1 MLGKPLVL
9 TILGILLAGCSDPAP
24 VTDPAEGPVGTDSEV
39 DGNATAMP
47 PLLSTRTST
56 PISWSGHTKEGAW
69 VCSDQDGTGQCTAGQ
84 QVAPD
89 GAHVNAFAYAGNL
102 TLVDLNMTWQ
112 AAPGQAGL
120 VFAAYGNTTA
130 GRVLLTHVRGTS
142 PLNLHM
148 GADQLAGVVPD
159 GILVLMAWP
168 EGKTATEPSVYV
180 DATQQPF
187 LVDGRVETTTATTPP
202 TASTASAP

>member
-1 MLGKPLVL
+1 M
-9 TILGILLAGCSDPAP
+9 
-24 VTDPAEGPVGTDSEV
+24 GTDSEV
-39 DGNATAMP
+39 GGNATTMP

-89 GAHVNAFAYAGNL
+89 GAHVNGFAYGGNL

-130 GRVLLTHVRGTS
+130 GRVLLAYVRGTS
-142 PLNLHM
+142 PLNLHL
-148 GADQLAGVVPD
+148 GVDELAETVPD
-159 GILVLMAWP
+159 GILVLMVWP
-168 EGKTATEPSVYV
+168 EGKTATQPSLYV

-187 LVDGRVETTTATTPP
+187 TVDGRMESLTSP
-202 TASTASAP
+202 ASSGASSPA